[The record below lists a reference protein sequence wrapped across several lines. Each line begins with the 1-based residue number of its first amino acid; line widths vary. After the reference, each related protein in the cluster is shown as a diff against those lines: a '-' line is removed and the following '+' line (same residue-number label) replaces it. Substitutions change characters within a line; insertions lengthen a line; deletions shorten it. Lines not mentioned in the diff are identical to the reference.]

1 LCEFFAKKRKEVNM
15 AKMLTSNKEFD
26 FETARD
32 NASKLV
38 LLASA
43 HRAGIFDALLEEKD
57 LATLKHVLKA
67 DERALFIVLEA
78 LCSLGYAHKRL
89 DRYAITE
96 KGRSHFIEQGKDY
109 MGGSLPHFLDIMEA
123 WLKIPEILK
132 ETKPEKEKNYVAAFM
147 NAMASKPDKA
157 VEETVN
163 YCLKRKNNAK
173 TVLDLGGGP
182 GKYSKAFVN
191 RGLKAV
197 LYDLPDTI
205 DYVTTQYG
213 LGNIKELTLK
223 KGDFTSDFVNEFASE
238 SFDIVFMGNICHI
251 YSEKENREL
260 IRRASNIL
268 GSNGMIAIEDFVR
281 GRSPMAEMF
290 AVNMLANTEGGNT
303 YTEAQYRE
311 WLTDAGFHT
320 IEVTDLAEKRSQLI
334 TAFLE

>member
-1 LCEFFAKKRKEVNM
+1 M
-15 AKMLTSNKEFD
+15 AKMWTSNEDFD

-32 NASKLV
+32 HASKLV

-43 HRAGIFDALLEEKD
+43 HRAGIFEAILEEKD
-57 LATLKHVLKA
+57 LATLKLVLIA

-78 LCSLGYAHKRL
+78 LSSLGYAHKRS
-89 DRYAITE
+89 DKYAITE
-96 KGRSHFIEQGKDY
+96 KGRAHFIEHGKDY
-109 MGGSLPHFLDIMEA
+109 VGGSLPHFLDIMEA
-123 WLKIPEILK
+123 WIKLPEILK
-132 ETKPEKEKNYVAAFM
+132 ETKPEKEENNVAAFM

-163 YCLKRKNNAK
+163 YCLKRNNNAK

-191 RGLKAV
+191 RGLNAV

-205 DYVTTQYG
+205 DYVRTQFG
-213 LGNIKELTLK
+213 LENIKNLTLK
-223 KGDFTSDFVNEFASE
+223 KGDFTNEFVNEFSNE

-260 IRRASNIL
+260 IGRATKIL
-268 GSNGMIAIEDFVR
+268 GRNGMIAIEDFVR

-311 WLTDAGFHT
+311 WLTDAGFHK
-320 IEVTDLAEKRSQLI
+320 IEVIDLAEKRSQLI
-334 TAFLE
+334 IAFWE